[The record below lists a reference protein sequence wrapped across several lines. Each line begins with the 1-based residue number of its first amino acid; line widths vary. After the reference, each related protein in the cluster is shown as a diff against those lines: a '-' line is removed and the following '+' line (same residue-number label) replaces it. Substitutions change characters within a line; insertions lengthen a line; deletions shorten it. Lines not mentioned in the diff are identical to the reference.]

1 MIIVCPC
8 DQKSFNI
15 DDKLIPKEGRLV
27 KCGVCNHT
35 WFFKP
40 SENIGEEQYAATPN
54 TTIKEEENREFIR
67 VKQNKEAIKPKV
79 DKTKENKKYL
89 PAIKRE
95 KSKNFS
101 KLFLVFL
108 ITIIAIVILIDTF
121 KVPLSY
127 IIPNINFYLDNLY
140 QSLIDIKLFTINLIN

>member
-40 SENIGEEQYAATPN
+40 SEYIEKKQDAATPN

-67 VKQNKEAIKPKV
+67 VKQNKEAIKTKV

-101 KLFLVFL
+101 KVFLVFL

-121 KVPLSY
+121 KVPLGY

>member
-40 SENIGEEQYAATPN
+40 SENIEKKQDAATPN
-54 TTIKEEENREFIR
+54 TTIKEEENIEFIR
-67 VKQNKEAIKPKV
+67 AKKNKEAIKPKV

-101 KLFLVFL
+101 KLFFVFL

-121 KVPLSY
+121 KVPLGY

>member
-1 MIIVCPC
+1 MIITCPRC
-8 DQKSFNI
+8 QKSFNI
-15 DDKLIPKEGRLV
+15 DDKLIPIEGRLV
-27 KCGVCNHT
+27 KCGACDHT

-40 SENIGEEQYAATPN
+40 TENIEDKEDAATPD
-54 TTIKEEENREFIR
+54 TTINEEEKREFTR
-67 VKQNKEAIKPKV
+67 VKRTKETIKPKV
-79 DKTKENKKYL
+79 DKTTGNKKYL
-89 PAIKRE
+89 PAIKKE

-108 ITIIAIVILIDTF
+108 ISIISVVILIDTF

-127 IIPNINFYLDNLY
+127 IIPNINFYLNNLY

>member
-1 MIIVCPC
+1 MIITCPRC
-8 DQKSFNI
+8 QKSFNI
-15 DDKLIPKEGRLV
+15 DEKLIPTEGRLV
-27 KCGVCNHT
+27 KCGACDHT
-35 WFFKP
+35 WFFKQT
-40 SENIGEEQYAATPN
+40 ENIENKQDAATPN
-54 TTIKEEENREFIR
+54 TTIEEEENREFIR
-67 VKQNKEAIKPKV
+67 VKQNKEVIKPKV
-79 DKTKENKKYL
+79 DKIKENKKYL

-101 KLFLVFL
+101 KVFLVFL

-121 KVPLSY
+121 KVPLGY

>member
-40 SENIGEEQYAATPN
+40 SENIEKKQDAATPN
-54 TTIKEEENREFIR
+54 TSIKEEENKGFIR
-67 VKQNKEAIKPKV
+67 VKQNKETIKPKI
-79 DKTKENKKYL
+79 DKTKVSKKYL
-89 PAIKRE
+89 PAIKKE

-121 KVPLSY
+121 KAPLGY

>member
-1 MIIVCPC
+1 MIITCPRC
-8 DQKSFNI
+8 QKSFNI
-15 DDKLIPKEGRLV
+15 DDKLIPLVGRLV
-27 KCGVCNHT
+27 KCGACDHT

-40 SENIGEEQYAATPN
+40 TQNIEDKQDAT
-54 TTIKEEENREFIR
+54 TQDTINEEENREFIQD
-67 VKQNKEAIKPKV
+67 KQNKETINQKV
-79 DKTKENKKYL
+79 DKKKGNKKYL
-89 PAIKRE
+89 PAIKKE

-101 KLFLVFL
+101 KLFLVFF
-108 ITIIAIVILIDTF
+108 ISIIAVVILIDTF

>member
-40 SENIGEEQYAATPN
+40 SENIEKKQDAATPN

-67 VKQNKEAIKPKV
+67 VKQNKEALKTKV

-101 KLFLVFL
+101 KVFLVFL

-121 KVPLSY
+121 KVPLGY

>member
-40 SENIGEEQYAATPN
+40 SENIEKKQDAATPN

-67 VKQNKEAIKPKV
+67 VKQNKEALKTKV

>member
-1 MIIVCPC
+1 MIITCPRC
-8 DQKSFNI
+8 QKSFNI

-40 SENIGEEQYAATPN
+40 SENIEKKQDAATPN
-54 TTIKEEENREFIR
+54 TTIKEEEKRQFIR

-79 DKTKENKKYL
+79 DKTKGSRKYL
-89 PAIKRE
+89 PAIKKE

-108 ITIIAIVILIDTF
+108 ISIIAIVILIDTF

>member
-1 MIIVCPC
+1 MLRYLSSPF
-8 DQKSFNI
+8 K
-15 DDKLIPKEGRLV
+15 
-27 KCGVCNHT
+27 
-35 WFFKP
+35 WFFK
-40 SENIGEEQYAATPN
+40 STEKIENKQVSATKN
-54 TTIKEEENREFIR
+54 KTINEEENREFIQ
-67 VKQNKEAIKPKV
+67 VKKNKEPAKPKV
-79 DKTKENKKYL
+79 DKIKGSKKYL
-89 PAIKRE
+89 PAIKKE

-108 ITIIAIVILIDTF
+108 ISIIAIVILIDTF

>member
-40 SENIGEEQYAATPN
+40 SENIEKKQDAATPN
-54 TTIKEEENREFIR
+54 TTIKE
-67 VKQNKEAIKPKV
+67 AIKQKV

-127 IIPNINFYLDNLY
+127 IVPNINFYLDNLY

>member
-1 MIIVCPC
+1 MIITCPRC
-8 DQKSFNI
+8 QKSFNI

-40 SENIGEEQYAATPN
+40 SENIEIKQDSAIPN

-108 ITIIAIVILIDTF
+108 ITLIAIVILIDTF
-121 KVPLSY
+121 KVPLGY

>member
-40 SENIGEEQYAATPN
+40 SENIEKKQDAATPN

-67 VKQNKEAIKPKV
+67 AKKNKEAIKPKV
-79 DKTKENKKYL
+79 DKTKVSKKYL

-121 KVPLSY
+121 KVPLGY

-140 QSLIDIKLFTINLIN
+140 QSLIDIKLFTLNLIN

>member
-1 MIIVCPC
+1 MIITCPRC
-8 DQKSFNI
+8 QKSFNI

-27 KCGVCNHT
+27 KCGACDHT
-35 WFFKP
+35 WFFKLT
-40 SENIGEEQYAATPN
+40 ENIEDKQDAATLD
-54 TTIKEEENREFIR
+54 TTIIEEKNKEFIR
-67 VKQNKEAIKPKV
+67 TKQDKKTIKPKV
-79 DKTKENKKYL
+79 DKTKGSKKYL
-89 PAIKRE
+89 PAIKKE

-140 QSLIDIKLFTINLIN
+140 QILIDIKLFTINLIN

>member
-8 DQKSFNI
+8 EQKSFNI
-15 DDKLIPKEGRLV
+15 DDKLIPNEGRLV

-40 SENIGEEQYAATPN
+40 SENIEKKQDAATPD
-54 TTIKEEENREFIR
+54 TTINKEEKKEFIR
-67 VKQNKEAIKPKV
+67 VKQNKETIKPKV
-79 DKTKENKKYL
+79 DKTKGNTKYL
-89 PAIKRE
+89 PAIKKE

-101 KLFLVFL
+101 KQFLVFL
-108 ITIIAIVILIDTF
+108 ISLIAIVILIDTF

-140 QSLIDIKLFTINLIN
+140 QSLIDIKLFTINLFN

>member
-40 SENIGEEQYAATPN
+40 SENIEIKQDSATPN

-67 VKQNKEAIKPKV
+67 VKQNKEAIKTKV

-121 KVPLSY
+121 KVPLGY

>member
-40 SENIGEEQYAATPN
+40 SENIEKKQEVATLD
-54 TTIKEEENREFIR
+54 TTINEEENKVFKQ
-67 VKQNKEAIKPKV
+67 VKKNKETVKPKV
-79 DKTKENKKYL
+79 DKTKGSKKYL
-89 PAIKRE
+89 PAIKKE

-108 ITIIAIVILIDTF
+108 ISIIAIVILIDTF

>member
-1 MIIVCPC
+1 MIITCPRC
-8 DQKSFNI
+8 QKSFNI
-15 DDKLIPKEGRLV
+15 DDKLIPTEGRLV
-27 KCGVCNHT
+27 KCGACDHT
-35 WFFKP
+35 WFYKP
-40 SENIGEEQYAATPN
+40 TKNNEDKKSAATPD
-54 TTIKEEENREFIR
+54 TTINEEEKREFIR
-67 VKQNKEAIKPKV
+67 VNRTKETKKPKV
-79 DKTKENKKYL
+79 DKTTGNKKYL
-89 PAIKRE
+89 PAIKKE

-108 ITIIAIVILIDTF
+108 ISIIAIVILIDTF

>member
-40 SENIGEEQYAATPN
+40 SENIEKKQDAATPD
-54 TTIKEEENREFIR
+54 TTINEEENKEFLR
-67 VKQNKEAIKPKV
+67 VKRNNETIKSKV

-127 IIPNINFYLDNLY
+127 IVPNINFYLDNLY
-140 QSLIDIKLFTINLIN
+140 QSLIDIKLFTLNLVN

>member
-1 MIIVCPC
+1 MIITCPRC
-8 DQKSFNI
+8 QKSFNI
-15 DDKLIPKEGRLV
+15 DDKLIPTEGRLV
-27 KCGVCNHT
+27 KCGACNHT

-40 SENIGEEQYAATPN
+40 TENIEEKQDAATPDK
-54 TTIKEEENREFIR
+54 TINEEEKREFIQ
-67 VKQNKEAIKPKV
+67 VKRNNENIKPKV
-79 DKTKENKKYL
+79 DKTKGSKKYL
-89 PAIKRE
+89 PAIKKE

-108 ITIIAIVILIDTF
+108 ISIIAIVILIDTF
-121 KVPLSY
+121 KGPLSY

>member
-1 MIIVCPC
+1 MIITCPRC
-8 DQKSFNI
+8 QKSFNI
-15 DDKLIPKEGRLV
+15 DDKLIPTEGRLV
-27 KCGVCNHT
+27 KCGACEHT
-35 WFFKP
+35 WFFRP
-40 SENIGEEQYAATPN
+40 TENIEDKQDAATPDA
-54 TTIKEEENREFIR
+54 TINEEKKREFIQ
-67 VKQNKEAIKPKV
+67 VKRNNETIKPKI
-79 DKTKENKKYL
+79 DKIKRSKKYL
-89 PAIKRE
+89 PAIKKE

-121 KVPLSY
+121 KVPLGY

>member
-1 MIIVCPC
+1 MIITCPRC
-8 DQKSFNI
+8 QKSFNI
-15 DDKLIPKEGRLV
+15 DGKLIPTEGRLL
-27 KCGVCNHT
+27 KCGACDHT

-40 SENIGEEQYAATPN
+40 TENNEDKKGAAIPDTIINEEGN
-54 TTIKEEENREFIR
+54 KEFIR
-67 VKQNKEAIKPKV
+67 VKRNNENIKPKV
-79 DKTKENKKYL
+79 DKTKGSKKYL
-89 PAIKRE
+89 PAIKKE
-95 KSKNFS
+95 KNKNFS

>member
-40 SENIGEEQYAATPN
+40 SENIEKKQDAATPD
-54 TTIKEEENREFIR
+54 TTINEEENKEFLR
-67 VKQNKEAIKPKV
+67 VKRNNETIKSKV

-127 IIPNINFYLDNLY
+127 IVPNINFYLDNLY

>member
-1 MIIVCPC
+1 MIITCPRC
-8 DQKSFNI
+8 QKSFNI

-40 SENIGEEQYAATPN
+40 SENIEDKQDTATPD
-54 TTIKEEENREFIR
+54 TTINEGETREFIQ
-67 VKQNKEAIKPKV
+67 VKQNKETVKPKV
-79 DKTKENKKYL
+79 DKTIRNKKYL
-89 PAIKRE
+89 PAIKKE

-108 ITIIAIVILIDTF
+108 ISIIAIVILIDTF